1 MNIVE
6 SNIIKDVLIIKNAR
20 HYDNRG
26 CFSELFRFE
35 DFKKATGFPIK
46 QMNLSESK
54 PWVFRGMHAQKKHP
68 QGKIVYCI
76 SGHLIDFLVDCRPE
90 SPTFGKHLSFYL
102 CGDNDTA
109 IYIPPRFAHGFV
121 TIETGDNKDKCP
133 SLTKFLYLCTD
144 TYHNDDEIGFRFDTH
159 VDLDIP
165 QYSTNG
171 QKIDLIISD
180 KDKNLPSWEDFK
192 EMIAKEQ

>member
-6 SNIIKDVLIIKNAR
+6 SNIIKDVLIIKNVK

-26 CFSELFRFE
+26 CFSELFRVDEFV
-35 DFKKATGFPIK
+35 DKARLPIK
-46 QMNLSESK
+46 QINMSESK
-54 PWVFRGMHAQKKHP
+54 PWVFRGMHMQKKHP

-90 SPTFGKHLSFYL
+90 SETFGKHLSFYL
-102 CGDNDTA
+102 CGDNETA
-109 IYIPPRFAHGFV
+109 IYIPPGFAHGFV
-121 TIETGDNKDKCP
+121 TIDPSINEKAT

-144 TYHNDDEIGFRFDTH
+144 TYHKDDEIGFRFDTH

-171 QKIDLIISD
+171 EKIDLIVSE
-180 KDKNLPSWEDFK
+180 KDKSLPSWEEFK
-192 EMIAKEQ
+192 EMITKEQ

>member
-1 MNIVE
+1 MDIIE
-6 SNIIKDVLIIKNAR
+6 SNIIKDVLIIKNTR

-26 CFSELFRFE
+26 CFSELFRIDE
-35 DFKKATGFPIK
+35 FKKETGLSIK

-76 SGHLIDFLVDCRPE
+76 SGNLIDFLVDCRPE

-121 TIETGDNKDKCP
+121 TIDAVENEKKNVT
-133 SLTKFLYLCTD
+133 LTKFLYLCTD
-144 TYHNDDEIGFRFDTH
+144 TYHRDDEIGFRFDTH

-165 QYSTNG
+165 LYSTTG
-171 QKIDLIISD
+171 EKIDLTISE
-180 KDKNLPSWEDFK
+180 KDKNLPSWDDFK
-192 EMIAKEQ
+192 EMILKE